1 VSSHVQTSPPEGFR
15 PVASKA
21 PFLNYVGPI
30 YERQT
35 APGTVERCF
44 WAAEQHSNGLGL
56 VHGGMLATFMDG
68 TLALAC
74 TTPTHV
80 PVTISL
86 SMDYLRMA
94 RIGEWIVGEARI
106 LRATRE
112 MAFAEGRAHVGG
124 VDVVRASGVFKLFP
138 R

>member
-1 VSSHVQTSPPEGFR
+1 VNSHVQTAPPEGFQ
-15 PVASKA
+15 PVASRA
-21 PFLNYVGPI
+21 PFLNHVGPI
-30 YERQT
+30 YERRT

-44 WAAEQHSNGLGL
+44 WSTEQHSNGLGL
-56 VHGGMLATFMDG
+56 THGGMLATFLDG
-68 TLALAC
+68 ALALAC
-74 TTPTHV
+74 TTQTHV

-86 SMDYLRMA
+86 SLDYLRMA
-94 RIGEWIVGEARI
+94 RSGEWIIAEARI

-112 MAFAEGRAHVGG
+112 MAFAEGRAHVAG

>member
-30 YERQT
+30 YERRTPQG
-35 APGTVERCF
+35 AVERCF
-44 WAAEQHSNGLGL
+44 WAADHQSNGLGL

-74 TTPTHV
+74 TTTTQV

-86 SMDYLRMA
+86 SLDYLRMA
-94 RIGEWIVGEARI
+94 RSGEWIIGEARL

-112 MAFAEGRAHVGG
+112 MGFAEGRAHVGG

>member
-1 VSSHVQTSPPEGFR
+1 MNSHVQTPPPEGFEL
-15 PVASKA
+15 ASSKA

-30 YERQT
+30 YERRT
-35 APGTVERCF
+35 EGGVERCF

-56 VHGGMLATFMDG
+56 THGGMLATFMDG

-74 TTPTHV
+74 TTQAQV

-86 SMDYLRMA
+86 SLDYLRMA
-94 RIGEWIVGEARI
+94 RSGEWIIGEARI

-112 MAFAEGRAHVGG
+112 LAFAEGRAHVGG
-124 VDVVRASGVFKLFP
+124 VDVVRASGVFKLFT